1 MAKFCPL
8 FSGSSGNSTYIGT
21 HDGGILVDAGVSASR
36 IKQSLSDLEIE
47 LESVKAIFV
56 THSHTDHI
64 SGIKTLASRNNIP
77 VYLTQ
82 GTFDG
87 IKNANAF
94 SDKIEY
100 HVIDDGEVTN
110 LDFAKISHFN
120 TSHDC
125 VGSCGYVVDLGSRK
139 IAVCTD
145 LGFIS
150 DEVHDAIAGCD
161 LVLLESNH
169 DIQML
174 QTNTF
179 YPYPLKKRI
188 LSDEGHL
195 SNNACADEAARL
207 LECGTTRFV
216 LAHLSRENNMPPLAK
231 ETTKARL
238 TQNGAKEDSDY
249 RLMVAAPFNNRAI
262 LL

>member
-36 IKQSLSDLEIE
+36 IKKSLDELEIG
-47 LESVKAIFV
+47 LDSIKAIFV

-77 VYLTQ
+77 VYLTG

-87 IKNANAF
+87 INNANAF

-100 HVIDDGEVTN
+100 HIIEDNDETV
-110 LDFAKISHFN
+110 LDFAKITHFN

-125 VGSCGYVVDLGSRK
+125 EGSCGFVIDLGSRK

-145 LGFIS
+145 LGYVS
-150 DEVHDAIAGCD
+150 DEVHNAISGCD
-161 LVLLESNH
+161 LVMLESNH

-174 QTNTF
+174 QTNTY

-195 SNNACADEAARL
+195 SNNACADEAAKL
-207 LECGTTRFV
+207 LEDGTTRFV

-238 TQNGAKEDSDY
+238 TLSGAKEDSDY
-249 RLMVAAPFNNRAI
+249 RLLVAAPFGNKKI